1 MAGLCAKLRYEFTDG
16 RLCTQALTHRSAGY
30 PHNERLEFLGDA
42 MLGLVVAEELYRRY
56 PDADEG
62 LLTRLRAALVRKE
75 TLAEVAAELDLGA
88 HLRLGEGELKS
99 GGFRR
104 ASILANALEAV
115 LGAIYLDGGYE
126 PCRAA
131 IRRLLEQRIAGLS
144 AAAMTKDPK
153 TELQEWL
160 QARGRPLPVYRT
172 TRVEGDPHDQH
183 FVVECILEDAA
194 APVTGEGRSRR
205 HAEQQAAER
214 MLARLRQP
222 GARDG

>member
-1 MAGLCAKLRYEFTDG
+1 LARLSAILQYEFSDE

-75 TLAEVAAELDLGA
+75 TLADVAAELDLGA

-104 ASILANALEAV
+104 ASILANALEAI

-131 IRRLLEQRIAGLS
+131 ITRLLGRRIASLS
-144 AAAMTKDPK
+144 AVEMTKDPK

-172 TRVEGDPHDQH
+172 TRVEGDPHDRH
-183 FVVECILEDAA
+183 FVVECTLEDAA
-194 APVTGEGRSRR
+194 ATVVGEGRSRR

-214 MLARLRQP
+214 MLAHLRRA
-222 GARDG
+222 GARGD